1 MSVTIEYAIFKLHEA
16 GKDIC
21 VGCKFFNWKSDLCEK
36 LLSFPKKSRQVNT
49 IFPKKVDSFLKT

>member
-21 VGCKFFNWKSDLCEK
+21 IGCKFFNWKSDTCEK
-36 LLSFPKKSRQVNT
+36 LPGQYELRCNGDK
-49 IFPKKVDSFLKT
+49 